1 MKYIKKFSTNADYQ
15 AFTKGGG
22 YVTPNVCYIEEN
34 ESVAAKPEKIT
45 FPLYIGDFNLVGEEW
60 ETIIYTKEGNFTKLV
75 NLLRSTVL
83 SNGIDVGSQLILEN
97 LNDYG
102 IEIYIDCEGVWY
114 PVNLLRMSKENNLY
128 LGGEIFEL
136 YIGENIIDLTID
148 KNDYGPLI

>member
-15 AFTKGGG
+15 AFTEGGG

-60 ETIIYTKEGNFTKLV
+60 GTIIYTKEGNFTKLV

-83 SNGIDVGSQLILEN
+83 SNGIEYEKN
-97 LNDYG
+97 LYLNNLTNYG
-102 IEIYIDCEGVWY
+102 IEIYIDCKGVWY
-114 PVNLLRMSKENNLY
+114 PIDGLRLTENNLY
-128 LGGEIFEL
+128 LSGENFDS
-136 YIGENIIDLTID
+136 YIDENIIHLTIE
-148 KNDYGPLI
+148 NMYEPVI